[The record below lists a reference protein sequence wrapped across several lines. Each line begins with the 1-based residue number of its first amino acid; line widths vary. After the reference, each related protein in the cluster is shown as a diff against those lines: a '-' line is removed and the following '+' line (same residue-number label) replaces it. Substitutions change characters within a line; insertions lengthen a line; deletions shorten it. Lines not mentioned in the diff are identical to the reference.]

1 MSAARSLM
9 PVAAM
14 AVAGALALPAGGAG
28 AQESGRGGPVPQL
41 VVEAPRQVTADSDPT
56 RLYVAPALAVDPGDP
71 STVVMA
77 VGDAR
82 SGGCGLRVSRDG
94 GLSWAATAPTLMPDD
109 LPLCAQRNFGP
120 VMAPAFASDGTLY
133 VGVSGSSAETD
144 PPHPNGPTTALV
156 ARTTDLG
163 VTHQTFTAARPEGF
177 VYTPSDGGP
186 ALRGFHRWR
195 LPTLAVD
202 PTDPDKV
209 CMGWRLWVGG
219 AELEDIPFGAFPER
233 AYIATSDDGGRSWTE
248 PLDVLR
254 ASVDDAA
261 AEELGLVFEGE
272 RVTAADTPS
281 LVVGPDGTAY
291 GFTKERPP
299 RAPEGQPDPVS
310 RLFMFRSTDGGGTWE
325 TSVVNEG
332 AQRID
337 SPAAAVDPDSGDLYL
352 AYASRGRSTEEG
364 EAPNPSEVYVTTST
378 DGGQTWS
385 EPENITDDD
394 PSGGFNQYFPG
405 ISVAPGGRVDVAWY
419 DFRNDPFFEPG
430 QAGAMGTAVG
440 ERYWDV
446 YYASSADGGQTWSP
460 NTRVTNPSV
469 DGEAGVTFNNQDV
482 RGPVGIA
489 STDQAAYV
497 AWADSRPS
505 SDAGQDA
512 EDAYLSR
519 IRYEAA
525 PDLGATGGGAGESRL
540 LWSLV
545 GAGAALAL
553 GGLVLVLGVRRAQGG
568 APAGATER
576 AGVAPP
582 DAER

>member
-1 MSAARSLM
+1 MSVEPMSVKRVLPLIAVLSLAAAL
-9 PVAAM
+9 
-14 AVAGALALPAGGAG
+14 GAPGGAG
-28 AQESGRGGPVPQL
+28 AQESGRGGPV
-41 VVEAPRQVTADSDPT
+41 VEAARQVTVDPDPT
-56 RLYVAPALAVDPGDP
+56 RLYVTPTLAVDPGDP
-71 STVVMA
+71 STVAMA

-82 SGGCGLRVSRDG
+82 NGGCGLRVSRDG

-109 LPLCAQRNFGP
+109 LPFCVQRNFGP
-120 VMAPAFASDGTLY
+120 VTAPAFASDGTLY
-133 VGVSGSSAETD
+133 VGMSGSSTETD
-144 PPHPNGPTTALV
+144 PPHPNGPITSLL

-163 VTHQTFTAARPEGF
+163 VTHETFTVAEPRPFPYDPADYGLEG
-177 VYTPSDGGP
+177 PSQ
-186 ALRGFHRWR
+186 RGVEQHR
-195 LPTLAVD
+195 LNSIAVD
-202 PTDPDKV
+202 PNDPDTV
-209 CMGWRLWVGG
+209 YRSWRKGVGG
-219 AELEDIPFGAFPER
+219 LTGVPFGTIPVR
-233 AYIATSDDGGRSWTE
+233 SMMTVSDDGGRSWSE
-248 PLDVLR
+248 PVDVL
-254 ASVDDAA
+254 DTF
-261 AEELGLVFEGE
+261 EEGDVFGSD
-272 RVTAADTPS
+272 VPS

-291 GFTKERPP
+291 GFAKERPR

-310 RLFMFRSTDGGGTWE
+310 RLFMFRSTDGDGTWE
-325 TSVVNEG
+325 TSVMNEG
-332 AQRID
+332 AQDITNP
-337 SPAAAVDPDSGDLYL
+337 STAVDADDGDLYVV
-352 AYASRGRSTEEG
+352 YNSRGRSTEED
-364 EAPNPSEVYVTTST
+364 EPQNPSEVYVTTST

-394 PSGGFNQYFPG
+394 PSEGFNQYFPG

-430 QAGAMGTAVG
+430 QAGAMATSVG

-460 NTRVTNPSV
+460 NTRVTNPSI
-469 DGEAGVTFNNQDV
+469 DANAGVTFNNNDV
-482 RGPVGIA
+482 IGPMGIA

-505 SDAGQDA
+505 ADAGQDA
-512 EDAYLSR
+512 EDAYFSR

-525 PDLGATGGGAGESRL
+525 PDLGATGGGAGDSKL

-576 AGVAPP
+576 AGTSV
-582 DAER
+582 EE